1 MSLFLLDTDT
11 LSLLQQG
18 HATVLQRVNSH
29 QIVDIAISVI
39 SIQEQVQ
46 GSLAAISRALTRQQL
61 ALAYDRLVSRYL
73 PLWSRFTVLSFPESV
88 ILRFEHLR
96 SLRLNVGLMDLRI
109 AAVALENRLTV
120 VTRNRRDF
128 GRVPGLA
135 SDDWSV

>member
-1 MSLFLLDTDT
+1 MSRFLLDTDT

-18 HATVLQRVNSH
+18 NATVLQRVNSH
-29 QIVDIAISVI
+29 PIADIAISVI
-39 SIQEQVQ
+39 SIQEQMQ
-46 GSLAAISRALTRQQL
+46 GSLIAISRARTRQQL
-61 ALAYDRLVSRYL
+61 ALAYDRLMSRYL
-73 PLWSRFTVLSFPESV
+73 PLWFRFTVLSFPKSV

-96 SLRLNVGLMDLRI
+96 SLRLNVGSMDLRI
-109 AAVALENRLTV
+109 AAVALENGLTV